1 MAPNFSLQSINLQSL
16 QGASTTDAL
25 LSIAQQQ
32 MGGLSL
38 GSGLT
43 MNSVFGALGDVEGMA
58 NGNSQQQGQYFY
70 SLLQRGIDMLMS
82 ALKNNEASEASK
94 KAAENSKKASD
105 ANSKAQS
112 VESKLTKEIGDAK
125 TFIDNEKGVIDGA
138 QKDIEAAQKKLDEAK
153 EEILRIIEQIEQA
166 KKDANSAESLQEQQE
181 AINRIPGLLASL
193 SNYVS
198 EIIPNIQANVKESS
212 NEVKASVDA
221 IEAKNAGVF
230 QYQEKASNEI
240 SNITSEVS
248 QTAQSNAQ
256 EGAIA
261 PQNQANAVK
270 LRAEAAELSSGPQ
283 GLITGTTL
291 APKLYAAANDQDSAA
306 TVRKTTSSQTLA
318 TLQQGIGKLI
328 NCGNLMGQ
336 FESVLGNSF
345 SEYVNSIGSWNDKI
359 DPLIKSFGSF
369 EKTSQEFQTSNQE
382 YTSAIQEDNAKIEAA
397 KVSVVIKPETF
408 MKNSQ
413 LNKNNYGQEYA
424 NYLLRQQ
431 TVTESQPQQQT
442 PTGATSQPQNSSDN
456 NEQTKKQ
463 PKIEGLKTPD
473 LKKLSFGI

>member
-1 MAPNFSLQSINLQSL
+1 MAPNFSLQNIDLQSL
-16 QGASTTDAL
+16 QKYSTPEYL
-25 LSIAQQQ
+25 LQFAQQQ
-32 MGGLSL
+32 MGGVSL
-38 GSGLT
+38 GGGLT
-43 MNSVFGALGDVEGMA
+43 MNSIFGALGDVEGMV
-58 NGNSQQQGQYFY
+58 NGNSQQQGQNFY
-70 SLLQRGIDMLMS
+70 NLLKRTINTVFS
-82 ALKNNEASEASK
+82 VISSNEASEATK
-94 KAAENSKKASD
+94 KASENSKKASD

-112 VESKLTKEIGDAK
+112 VESKLTKEIDDAK
-125 TFIDNEKGVIDGA
+125 TFIDNEKGVIDSA
-138 QKDIEAAQKKLDEAK
+138 QKEIETAQKKLDDAK
-153 EEILRIIEQIEQA
+153 EEIQKIIEQIEQA
-166 KKDANSAESLQEQQE
+166 KKDANSAESLKEQQD

-198 EIIPNIQANVKESS
+198 EIIPNIQNNVKASS
-212 NEVKASVDA
+212 DEVKASVDA

-230 QYQEKASNEI
+230 ELQTESTKEL

-261 PQNQANAVK
+261 PQNKATAVK

-318 TLQQGIGKLI
+318 TLQQGIGKLT
-328 NCGNLMGQ
+328 NCSNLMGQ

-369 EKTSQEFQTSNQE
+369 EQTSQDFQTSNQE

-397 KVSVVIKPETF
+397 KVSVVVKPEVF
-408 MKNSQ
+408 MENSQ
-413 LNKNNYGQEYA
+413 LNENNYGQECA